1 MSFSQRHTLMQSGNY
16 RLDAKI
22 VQFNYLASVMQ
33 EAKKDNIP
41 ARPLIDDVPVCKG
54 TE

>member
-41 ARPLIDDVPVCKG
+41 ARSLIDDVPVCKG